1 MKVMTA
7 VVVLL
12 GLLALS
18 STQESSSEDVQYLQM
33 RRTAC
38 VILSRIHSNQEKDT
52 IQEIVQ
58 GLDPNDQQ
66 RYINKLYA
74 TAV

>member
-1 MKVMTA
+1 V
-7 VVVLL
+7 
-12 GLLALS
+12 S
-18 STQESSSEDVQYLQM
+18 FYRESTPTKKDV
-33 RRTAC
+33 
-38 VILSRIHSNQEKDT
+38 

-74 TAV
+74 VAV